1 MFEQFR
7 NPGSNTF
14 NGVKAMAAWSGLTEA
29 EVAWTAAR
37 IKELIA
43 AGKSRQEAVAI
54 VRAEGK
60 TKPWESA

>member
-14 NGVKAMAAWSGLTEA
+14 NGVKAMAAWTGLTEA

-37 IKELIA
+37 VKELIA
-43 AGKSRQEAVAI
+43 GGKSKQEAVDI

-60 TKPWESA
+60 AKPWETT